1 MNEENQPQNPPQP
14 VADGQI
20 SRPPHVTE
28 TPQKALRTYESDV
41 ADVLAHKNI
50 STASIAIA
58 ENKRQTG
65 QETIGSDDAE
75 TTQKS
80 GLTKK
85 IIFGVASLIVIIL
98 GLGGAY
104 YLYSLSPLA
113 ARPVTQQIVPVISSI
128 VPADTHVSLNIDSLS
143 TANIVNSIKNET
155 TKVQS
160 PNSIKEIVLTQTTNG
175 QKFKITA
182 GDALKYTGTH
192 APDTLARTLSD
203 DWMLGIYADSNGNKN
218 VFVVMTINYFQNA
231 FAAMLQW
238 ENLMPDDLKKYFQQ
252 NIPVDATLSSTT
264 PVSNGVIRGS
274 FIDRIIKNKDV
285 REFVTSDGQ
294 TLFLYSFIDNNKLI
308 ITSSESTL
316 TEILT
321 RLEQKAFIR

>member
-1 MNEENQPQNPPQP
+1 MNEDNQPQIP
-14 VADGQI
+14 
-20 SRPPHVTE
+20 RPPHVTE

-41 ADVLAHKNI
+41 ADVLAHKNV
-50 STASIAIA
+50 STASIVIA

-65 QETIGSDDAE
+65 QEALGATDTD
-75 TTQKS
+75 TQKS
-80 GLTKK
+80 SVTKK
-85 IIFGVASLIVIIL
+85 ALFGLIGLVVIII

-104 YLYSLSPLA
+104 YLYNLSPLA
-113 ARPVTQQIVPVISSI
+113 VHTAAPQIIQTVSSI

-143 TANIVNSIKNET
+143 TAGLANAIKNEA
-155 TKVQS
+155 TKDQS
-160 PNSIKEIVLTQTTNG
+160 PNSIKEIVLTQTKNG

-182 GDALKYTGTH
+182 SDALKYTGIR
-192 APDTLARTLSD
+192 APDTLVRALSD
-203 DWMLGIYADSNGNKN
+203 DWMLGTYTDTSGNKSG
-218 VFVVMTINYFQNA
+218 FVVVTVNYFQNA

-238 ENLMPDDLKKYFQQ
+238 ENIMPDDLKQYFYH
-252 NIPVDATLSSTT
+252 NTPADITSSSTT
-264 PVSNGVIRGS
+264 PTANGVISGS

-285 REFVTSDGQ
+285 REFVTSNGQ
-294 TLFLYSFIDNNKLI
+294 ILFLYSFIDNNKLV